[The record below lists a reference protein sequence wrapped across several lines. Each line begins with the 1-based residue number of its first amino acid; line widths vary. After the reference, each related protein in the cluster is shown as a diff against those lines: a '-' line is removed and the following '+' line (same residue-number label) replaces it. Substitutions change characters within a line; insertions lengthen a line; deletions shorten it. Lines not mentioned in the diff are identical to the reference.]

1 MRIETPT
8 TAPRRAAVL
17 VIVLLGL
24 LLSVPGLVGAY
35 WVIVISSALAL
46 SIACLGVNLLLGYTG
61 LLSLGHAAY
70 FGTGAYAGAFLYAF
84 GDAESLETYLA
95 AGVGAAT
102 ALAAVSGLVCVHATR
117 LHFSILTVA
126 LAQVLHSLFVGGAV
140 FLPFGDRGKGFY
152 LVGHGGFH
160 IPRFTIAGIDPGP
173 EAFVTVL
180 YYIIL
185 TAFLISLGLMWRL
198 VRSPFGTALR
208 AIRDNATR
216 AACVGIPV
224 RSYRWRAFVISAMF
238 TGLAGGLTGQLDR
251 QITPQQLDWFF
262 SIQLVVATV
271 LGGPGRFFGPVG
283 GAFLVVALKEVALR
297 FALYHNAI
305 LGVLLVA
312 IVIARRRERAAT
324 PDRFIPEVGRSAPWA

>member
-1 MRIETPT
+1 
-8 TAPRRAAVL
+8 
-17 VIVLLGL
+17 
-24 LLSVPGLVGAY
+24 
-35 WVIVISSALAL
+35 
-46 SIACLGVNLLLGYTG
+46 VNLLLGYTG

-70 FGTGAYAGAFLYAF
+70 FGTGAYAGAFLFAF
-84 GDAESLETYLA
+84 GDLGSLEAYLA
-95 AGVGAAT
+95 AGVAAAT
-102 ALAAVSGLVCVHATR
+102 ALAAVSGSVCVRATR
-117 LHFSILTVA
+117 LHFSILTLA

-140 FLPFGDRGKGFY
+140 FLPFGDRGKGYYFI
-152 LVGHGGFH
+152 GHGGFH
-160 IPRFTIAGIDPGP
+160 IPRFTVAGIDPGP

-185 TAFLISLGLMWRL
+185 AAFLSCLGLMWRL

-251 QITPQQLDWFF
+251 QITPQQLAWFF

-271 LGGPGRFFGPVG
+271 LGGPRNFLGPVT
-283 GAFLVVALKEVALR
+283 GAFLVVGLKEVALR
-297 FALYHNAI
+297 FALYHNVI

-312 IVIARRRERAAT
+312 IVIARRRELTAA
-324 PDRFIPEVGRSAPWA
+324 PDRFIPELGRSAPWA